1 MFERVRDMRTADIER
16 HVRSEA
22 VTAMQDPVTA
32 FPQLRSRDGGSC
44 LRPRGSGRQGLR
56 PTPCSEQ
63 SNLSFNS
70 SNLTAIGEES
80 RRVSDPKFTKRFP
93 HKFERAVFV
102 KLTRTLSLVL
112 GLLLLAGMGG
122 LSAARAAD
130 NGLELTPILGWSSW
144 SFLREH
150 PTAAK
155 IEADARAMKK
165 SGLQKVGYEY
175 VNLDDFWYECPGKQG
190 PAVNRYGLWITD
202 PAKFPS
208 HGKTNGIKAVAAYVH
223 RLGMK
228 FGIYVTPGIS
238 MQAVK
243 KNTAILGTPYTADEI
258 AEPSTKEENYNC
270 GGMVGINF
278 DKPGAQQYLDSW
290 ADRFAR
296 WGVDF
301 VKLDGVRNQNVPEIE
316 AWSKAIRQSGRP
328 MVLDVTEGNFTQA
341 IAPILMK
348 YANQWEF
355 APDIECYSCEKHGSS
370 YPLTDWRHVKR
381 RFDLVAEW
389 QRYAHPGGFN
399 DYDSIEV
406 GNGSNDGLTTA
417 EKKTQLSLWALGAA
431 PLILGVDLTHLDLQD
446 LKYLKNTAVLAVDQD
461 AIAAKRVLYTRR
473 RQVFAKIVPN
483 GDAVVGLFNTST
495 TAEKVSIS
503 AGRVGLPSSKKG
515 YSVVN
520 LWTGGK
526 AKQGNTISATV
537 PAHGVVLYRV
547 TPEK

>member
-1 MFERVRDMRTADIER
+1 MK
-16 HVRSEA
+16 
-22 VTAMQDPVTA
+22 
-32 FPQLRSRDGGSC
+32 
-44 LRPRGSGRQGLR
+44 
-56 PTPCSEQ
+56 
-63 SNLSFNS
+63 LS
-70 SNLTAIGEES
+70 
-80 RRVSDPKFTKRFP
+80 
-93 HKFERAVFV
+93 
-102 KLTRTLSLVL
+102 RTLALVL
-112 GLLLLAGMGG
+112 GLLLLSGMGG
-122 LSAARAAD
+122 LSAAKAAN

-144 SFLREH
+144 SFLREQ

-175 VNLDDFWYECPGKQG
+175 VNLDDFWYECPGSQG
-190 PAVNRYGLWITD
+190 PNVNRYGLWITD

-223 RLGMK
+223 SLGMK

-243 KNTAILGTPYTADEI
+243 KNTPILGTPYTADEI
-258 AEPSTKEENYNC
+258 AEPSTKEKNYNC

-278 DKPGAQQYLDSW
+278 EKPGAQQYLDSW
-290 ADRFAR
+290 AERFAR

-301 VKLDGVRNQNVPEIE
+301 VKLDGVTNENVPEIE
-316 AWSKAIRQSGRP
+316 AWSKAIQKSGRA

-341 IAPILMK
+341 IAPTLMK

-406 GNGSNDGLTTA
+406 GNGNNDGLTPA
-417 EKKTQLSLWALGAA
+417 EKRTQLSLWALGAA
-431 PLILGVDLTHLDLQD
+431 PLILGVDLTHLDVRD
-446 LKYLKNTAVLAVDQD
+446 LKYLENTAVLAVDQD
-461 AIAAKRVLYTRR
+461 AIAAKRVLYSRH
-473 RQVFAKIVPN
+473 RQVFAKIVLN
-483 GDAVVGLFNTST
+483 GDAVVGLFNTSS
-495 TAEKVSIS
+495 TAEIVSIS
-503 AGRVGLPSSKKG
+503 ADRVGLPASKQG
-515 YSVVN
+515 YLVVN
-520 LWTGGK
+520 LWTGRK
-526 AKQGNTISATV
+526 VKQGDTLTATV
-537 PAHGVVLYRV
+537 SAHGVVLYRV
-547 TPEK
+547 SPQE